1 MKKFDYMSKYG
12 YEQLSFFYDKNTGLK
27 AITCIHSTVLGP
39 SLGGTRFWD
48 YADEE
53 DAVEDVLRLAR
64 GMTYKN
70 ACAGLNLGG
79 GKSVIIGNAKE
90 LKKDTVKREAFW
102 RAFGRYI
109 EGLNGRYITAEDVN
123 TTTSDMDYVA
133 METNFVAGLA
143 SKSGNPGPFTAMG
156 VYKAIRACIR
166 EVYGEKSANGKVVAI
181 QGLGSVGYDVAKRL
195 YEEGA
200 KLYVTDI
207 DEEKVKMAV
216 EELKAEAVSLDE
228 IYDVECDIYAPCALG
243 ATINDDTINRLK
255 CKIVAG
261 AANNVLKDA
270 PTHGKVL
277 FDKGIVYAPDYVANS
292 GGVINVYQEI
302 LGYDKVAA
310 TRKIDLIYDKIREI
324 IRISNETKTPTYLI
338 ADKMA
343 EARIEAVKNVKG
355 IYNR

>member
-1 MKKFDYMSKYG
+1 MKNFDYMSKYG
-12 YEQLSFFYDKNTGLK
+12 YEQLSYFYDKNTGLK

-48 YADEE
+48 YKDEDE
-53 DAVEDVLRLAR
+53 ATEDVLRLAR

-109 EGLNGRYITAEDVN
+109 QGLNGRYITAEDVN
-123 TTTSDMDYVA
+123 TTTADMDYVA
-133 METNFVAGLA
+133 METSYVAGLA
-143 SKSGNPGPFTAMG
+143 NKSGNPGPFTAMG
-156 VYKAIRACIR
+156 VFKSIKACIK
-166 EVYGEKSANGKVVAI
+166 EVYQDKTAKDKVVAV
-181 QGLGSVGYDVAKRL
+181 QGLGSVGYEVSKQL

-200 KLYVTDI
+200 KLIVTDI
-207 DEEKVKMAV
+207 DEERVKTAV
-216 EELKAEAVSLDE
+216 EEFGATAVGLDE

-243 ATINDDTINRLK
+243 ATINDDTINRIK

-270 PTHGKVL
+270 PVHGQVL

-310 TRKIDLIYDKIREI
+310 IRKVDLIYDKIREI
-324 IRISNETKTPTYLI
+324 IRISQSTKTPTYLI

-343 EARIEAVKNVKG
+343 EARIEAVKNIKG